1 VETTRSRGTR
11 MRAERFECCATIPS
25 PMNRH
30 PFVHLHNHTQFS
42 LLDGAQ
48 KLDDMLERAVSF
60 GMNAVA
66 ITDHGNL
73 FGAIKFFNQAIAKG
87 IRPIIG
93 VEAYVAPGA
102 RTERK
107 GIPGAKKPYHHLV
120 LLARDLTGWRNLL
133 RLVSAGYLEGFYYRP
148 RIDKPL
154 LREHAKGLIALS
166 ACLGGEIA
174 TLLRSG
180 REDEAER
187 VALDYAEMMGEGG
200 YYLEIQDQGLPEEKA
215 INPALVAL
223 ARKTGIPLVATNDCH
238 FLSRDDHTAH
248 DVLLCIQT
256 NRTVRDTDRM
266 RLSEEHY
273 FKSGPEMEEVFHW
286 LPEAIENSGRIAE
299 ACHLLLEKGE
309 HHLPRF
315 TVPDGRTTENYF
327 EEVVRGGFDGRMA
340 GWLRLAEAGGLRHPL
355 EAYRK
360 RLDEEI
366 RMILRMGFAGYFL
379 VVWDLIKHA
388 RDTGIP
394 VGPGRGSAAGSLV
407 AYCLRITNVDPIHY
421 DLFFERFLNPERI
434 SMPDIDIDF
443 CYRRRDE
450 VIRYVTEKYGRQ
462 NVAQII
468 TFGTMAARAVIRDVG
483 RALGMPFAD
492 VDRIAK
498 MIPAALDA
506 TIEKSVKDVPQLK
519 ELVDKDERV
528 AELIEL
534 SRKLEG
540 LTRHASTH
548 AAGVVISPRPI
559 VEYAPLYASGSGA
572 GEITTGFAKDEIE
585 EIGLLKMDF
594 LGLKTLTL
602 IDDTLK
608 SVKQTEGIA
617 IDLEHLPLDDAPTY
631 ELFGKGLTSGVFQ
644 FESGGMRDI
653 LRRLKPDFFEDLIAL
668 NALYRP
674 GPIKSGMIDDFIR
687 RRHGQEKVEI
697 PHPLAEPILTP
708 TYGVM
713 VYQEQ
718 VMQIAS
724 ALAGYTLGQAD
735 LLRKAMSK
743 KKVDVMKANRDKFV
757 AGCKEHAKIK
767 EKDAG
772 RIFDLIENFAGYGF
786 NRSHSAAYALVAYQ
800 TAWLKTH
807 YPVHFM
813 AALLTSEKG
822 TTDKLVA
829 YLNECPRE
837 MGIAVLPPD
846 VNVSGMDFTVEGKA
860 VRFGLSAVKNV
871 GESAVESILAARD
884 RIGGRFRSLWQFG
897 AEVDRRL
904 LNKRVIESLIK
915 AGCLDSLGAS
925 RSRLAAAVDTA
936 LDRAHRSQEQAAS
949 GQGSLFG
956 GDAEPGDPD
965 AGRDDPLPE
974 AEPWTDRELLA
985 GEKETLGFYL
995 TGHPLAAH
1003 AATLKAL
1010 ATHTT
1015 ASLAD
1020 SPGAA
1025 DVLIGGLI
1033 AGLRKKKTQKG
1044 DWWAIFAIEDI
1055 EGAMEVLVFPKT
1067 YAVCQNLLEPD
1078 RAVLVRGRLDI
1089 DEERTRFVAD
1099 SIVPLEGAREAN
1111 AETLVLK
1118 LSAVGLEESLLRQI
1132 AETLA
1137 KHPGTIPVHIHL
1149 ERPGALYARLMAG
1162 ADFSVKPSTV
1172 LTAEIQQLLGAEAV
1186 EYRMRLPAPPARDQG
1201 RQWPR
1206 RGVAGPRPQP
1216 AAAAPAPEP
1225 PGESTEATPF

>member
-1 VETTRSRGTR
+1 MADRS
-11 MRAERFECCATIPS
+11 
-25 PMNRH
+25 
-30 PFVHLHNHTQFS
+30 FVHLHNHSQFS
-42 LLDGAQ
+42 LLDGAS
-48 KLDDMLERAVSF
+48 KLEDLLDKTVEF
-60 GMNAVA
+60 GMPSVAV
-66 ITDHGNL
+66 TDHGNL
-73 FGAIKFFNQAIAKG
+73 FGAVKFFNQAMARG

-102 RTERK
+102 RTERTA
-107 GIPGAKKPYHHLV
+107 IPGGKKPYHHLV
-120 LLARDLTGWRNLL
+120 LLARDLTGWRNLI
-133 RLVSAGYLEGFYYRP
+133 RLVSSGYLEGFYYRP

-174 TLLRSG
+174 TLLRTG
-180 REDEAER
+180 REDEAEA
-187 VALDYAEMMGEGG
+187 VARDYADMMGEGG

-223 ARKTGIPLVATNDCH
+223 SKKTGVPLVATNDCH
-238 FLSRDDHTAH
+238 FLSRDDHAAH

-256 NRTVRDTDRM
+256 NRTVHDAERM
-266 RLSEEHY
+266 RYTAEHY
-273 FKSGPEMEEVFHW
+273 FKSGAEMEEVFSW
-286 LPEAIENSGRIAE
+286 LPEAIENSGRIADS
-299 ACHLLLEKGE
+299 CHLLLEKGE

-315 TVPDGRTTENYF
+315 AVPDGLTIEAYF
-327 EEVVRGGFDGRMA
+327 EQVVRDGFDGRMTA
-340 GWLRLAEAGGLRHPL
+340 WSRLAASGSLRHPL
-355 EAYRK
+355 ETYRR

-379 VVWDLIKHA
+379 VVWDLIRHA
-388 RDTGIP
+388 RDRGIP

-407 AYCLRITNVDPIHY
+407 AYCLRITDVDPIQY
-421 DLFFERFLNPERI
+421 ELFFERFLNPERI

-443 CYRRRDE
+443 CFRRRDE
-450 VIRYVTEKYGRQ
+450 VIRYVTEKYGRE

-468 TFGTMAARAVIRDVG
+468 TFGTMAAKAVIRDVG
-483 RALGMPFAD
+483 RALAMPYAD

-498 MIPAALDA
+498 MVPAALDA
-506 TIEKSVKDVPQLK
+506 TIEKAVAEVPQLRQ
-519 ELVDKDERV
+519 LVETNAQV

-534 SRKLEG
+534 SRRLEG

-559 VEYAPLYASGSGA
+559 VEYAPLYAAGSA
-572 GEITTGFAKDEIE
+572 SSEITTGFAKDEIE

-602 IDDTLK
+602 IDDTLRFIRE
-608 SVKQTEGIA
+608 SEGVAVEI
-617 IDLEHLPLDDAPTY
+617 EQLPLDDAATFG
-631 ELFGKGLTSGVFQ
+631 LFCKGQTSGVFQ

-653 LRRLKPDFFEDLIAL
+653 LRRLKPDRFEDLIAM

-687 RRHGQEKVEI
+687 RRHGQETVDY
-697 PHPLAEPILTP
+697 PHPLAEPILAP

-735 LLRKAMSK
+735 LLRKAMGK
-743 KKVDVMKANRDKFV
+743 KKVDVMKASRERFV
-757 AGCKEHAKIK
+757 AGCREHAKIR

-772 RIFDLIENFAGYGF
+772 RIFDLMENFAGYGF

-800 TAWLKTH
+800 TAWLKAH

-822 TTDKLVA
+822 VTDKLVG
-829 YLNECPRE
+829 YLNESQRE
-837 MGIAVLPPD
+837 MGIPVLPPD

-871 GESAVESILAARD
+871 GESAVESILQARE
-884 RIGGRFRSLWQFG
+884 RVGGRFRSLWEFCR
-897 AEVDRRL
+897 EVDRRL

-915 AGCLDSLGAS
+915 AGCVDSLGAS
-925 RSRLAAAVDTA
+925 RSRLAAAVDGA
-936 LDRAHRSQEQAAS
+936 LERAHRSQERAAS

-956 GDAEPGDPD
+956 GGEGEPGAPG
-965 AGRDDPLPE
+965 AEEAPLPE
-974 AEPWTDRELLA
+974 APPWSDRELLA

-1003 AATLKAL
+1003 AATLKSL

-1015 ASLAD
+1015 ASL
-1020 SPGAA
+1020 SEGAGGGGEA
-1025 DVLIGGLI
+1025 VLGGLVT
-1033 AGLRKKKTQKG
+1033 ALRKKKTAKG
-1044 DWWAIFAIEDI
+1044 DWWAIFVLEDL
-1055 EGAMEVLVFPKT
+1055 EGSLEILVFPKT
-1067 YAVCQNLLEPD
+1067 WAQCQSQIEPD
-1078 RAVLVRGRLDI
+1078 RAVLVRGRLDV
-1089 DEERTRFVAD
+1089 DEERVRFVAD
-1099 SIVPLEGAREAN
+1099 GVSPLEGAREAG
-1111 AETLVLK
+1111 AEALVLK
-1118 LSAVGLEESLLRQI
+1118 LSAVGLEDDLLRQI
-1132 AETLA
+1132 AAVLQ
-1137 KHPGTIPVHIHL
+1137 KYSGSIPVHLHL
-1149 ERPGALYARLMAG
+1149 ERPGALSARLMAG
-1162 ADFSVKPSTV
+1162 ADFAVRPTPE
-1172 LTAEIQQLLGAEAV
+1172 LTGELETLLGTGAV
-1186 EYRMRLPAPPARDQG
+1186 HYKARPAPAPLPAPSRRIDAR
-1201 RQWPR
+1201 P
-1206 RGVAGPRPQP
+1206 AGPV
-1216 AAAAPAPEP
+1216 
-1225 PGESTEATPF
+1225 